1 MAEDSIYTLAVH
13 AGERATKTT
22 PLTGLDA
29 GHSYQP
35 VVTPVH
41 HSVGYT
47 YEDTEDLDAVFAGSS
62 DNPVYTRYGNPTVAA
77 FEAATAALEGGEAA
91 LAYGSGMAAIHAAL
105 LAAGARAGTAVV
117 AAHDVYGATYALLNR
132 ILATQGVTVRFV
144 DVADLNAVAAAL
156 AELHPVALLA
166 ETVSNPLLKVADL
179 PALARLSHE
188 AGAKFIVDN
197 TFATP
202 VLCRPLAMG
211 ADFVVHSAT
220 KYLGGHGDVLGGV
233 VVVGSRAERQAL
245 NELNKLLGANLAPQE
260 AWLAH
265 RGLKTLPLR
274 VERQCRNAAIVADW
288 LAAQP
293 QVAQVNYP
301 GLKTHPQHGLA
312 AALFATSPAGEA
324 LYGAMVSFDLAGAG
338 RAEVFR
344 FMEGLKLIQ
353 PATTLGDVYTLT
365 LYPAMSSHR
374 ALAPEMR
381 AQIGIGDGL
390 VRLSVGIEDPRDI
403 VEDLGQ
409 ALAAG

>member
-1 MAEDSIYTLAVH
+1 MADASIYTLAVH
-13 AGERATKTT
+13 AGEHTTRTT
-22 PLTGLDA
+22 PLTGPDA

-47 YEDTEDLDAVFAGSS
+47 YEDTEDLDRVFAGSS

-77 FEAATAALEGGEAA
+77 FEAAVAALEGGEAA
-91 LAYGSGMAAIHAAL
+91 LAYSSGMAAIHAAL
-105 LAAGARAGTAVV
+105 LASGVRAGTSVV

-132 ILATQGVTVRFV
+132 LLSAQGVTVRFV
-144 DVADLNAVAAAL
+144 DAADLNAVDAAAK
-156 AELHPVALLA
+156 ELKPVAVLV

-179 PALARLSHE
+179 PALARISHE
-188 AGAKFIVDN
+188 SRAAFIVDN

-202 VLCRPLAMG
+202 VLCRPLSLG

-233 VVVGSRAERQAL
+233 VVVGKREQRQAL

-274 VERQCRNAAIVADW
+274 MERQCRNAAIVADW
-288 LAAQP
+288 LASQER
-293 QVAQVNYP
+293 VSRVNYP
-301 GLKTHPQHGLA
+301 GLPSHAQHGLA
-312 AALFATSPAGEA
+312 ASLFAGASGDEP
-324 LYGAMVSFDLAGAG
+324 LYGGMMSFDLKAAG
-338 RAEVFR
+338 RAEVFHFLEALR
-344 FMEGLKLIQ
+344 LIQ

-374 ALAPEMR
+374 ALDADTR
-381 AQIGIGDGL
+381 ARIGIGEGL
-390 VRLSVGIEDPRDI
+390 VRLSIGIEDPRDI
-403 VEDLGQ
+403 VADLDQ
-409 ALAAG
+409 ALAAM

>member
-1 MAEDSIYTLAVH
+1 MADASIHTLAVH

-22 PLTGLDA
+22 PLTGADA
-29 GHSYQP
+29 GHSYEA

-47 YEDTEDLDAVFAGSS
+47 YEDTEDLDAVFAGTS
-62 DNPVYTRYGNPTVAA
+62 DNPVYTRYGNPTVSA
-77 FEAATAALEGGEAA
+77 FETAVAALEGGEAA

-132 ILATQGVTVRFV
+132 LLATQGVTVRFV
-144 DVADLNAVAAAL
+144 DAADLDAVHQAVQDVQ
-156 AELHPVALLA
+156 PVALLV

-179 PALARLSHE
+179 PALARMSHE
-188 AGAKFIVDN
+188 AGAAFIVDN

-202 VLCRPLAMG
+202 VLCRPLSLG

-233 VVVGSRAERQAL
+233 VVTPGRGTRQTL

-274 VERQCRNAAIVADW
+274 MERQCRNAAIVADW
-288 LAAQP
+288 LATQER
-293 QVAQVNYP
+293 VSHVNYP
-301 GLKTHPQHGLA
+301 GLRSHPQHGLA
-312 AALFATSPAGEA
+312 EALFGGE
-324 LYGAMVSFDLAGAG
+324 LYGGMVSFDLAGAR

-344 FMEGLKLIQ
+344 FMEALRLIQ

-374 ALAPEMR
+374 ALDPETR
-381 AQIGIGDGL
+381 ARIGIGEGL
-390 VRLSVGIEDPRDI
+390 VRLSIGIEDPRDI
-403 VEDLGQ
+403 VGDLDQ
-409 ALAAG
+409 ALTAM

>member
-1 MAEDSIYTLAVH
+1 MPETSIYTLAVH
-13 AGERATKTT
+13 AGEHTTKTT
-22 PLTGLDA
+22 PLTGPDS
-29 GHSYQP
+29 GHSYHP

-47 YEDTEDLDAVFAGSS
+47 YEDTEDLDRVFAGSS

-77 FEAATAALEGGEAA
+77 FETAVAALEGGQAA

-105 LAAGARAGTAVV
+105 LAAGARAGASVV
-117 AAHDVYGATYALLNR
+117 AAHDVYGATYALLSR
-132 ILATQGVTVRFV
+132 LLASQGVTIRFV
-144 DVADLNAVAAAL
+144 DAADLNAVDAAAK
-156 AELHPVALLA
+156 ELKPVAVLV

-179 PALARLSHE
+179 PALARISHE
-188 AGAKFIVDN
+188 AGAAFIVDN

-202 VLCRPLAMG
+202 VLCRPLALG

-233 VVVGSRAERQAL
+233 VVVGQRAQRAAL

-274 VERQCRNAAIVADW
+274 MERQCRNAAIVAEW
-288 LAAQP
+288 LEAEKR
-293 QVAQVNYP
+293 VSRVNYP
-301 GLKTHPQHGLA
+301 GLASHPQHRLA
-312 AALFATSPAGEA
+312 EALFGDPASDQTLFG
-324 LYGAMVSFDLAGAG
+324 GMMSFDLAGAG

-344 FMEGLKLIQ
+344 FLEALRLVQ

-374 ALAPEMR
+374 TLDPETR
-381 AQIGIGDGL
+381 ARIGIGEGL
-390 VRLSVGIEDPRDI
+390 VRLSIGIEDPRDI
-403 VEDLGQ
+403 IADLDQ
-409 ALAAG
+409 ALAAV